1 MTYLLITMESK
12 QMVATVDTAFINQ
25 FADNLHSLVEQRGS
39 KLRASV
45 KVEMAKGEKHFF
57 DRLGSFEASEITSR
71 LQTTDLIDPAH
82 SRRMA
87 SVARYDAS
95 TYLDD
100 IDKLKMLIDPTNDY
114 AIKLARAHGRKLD
127 DIILDAMLGSAA
139 TGQTGSG
146 SQAFDTAN
154 QQIAHGSAGFTV
166 AKFNQALRILESN
179 DVDIDDVRLYLA
191 IGARAVEDLLG
202 DSSNQ
207 MTSFD
212 FQGEKA
218 LASGGLP
225 SFRGVNIIRTQ
236 RIPDETADTTY
247 RGLLYTEDNVKVAM
261 AQDIEVKTAERADV
275 NFLQQVST
283 YMMYGAVRMEEET
296 VVDVLYQ

>member
-1 MTYLLITMESK
+1 MTASIQTN
-12 QMVATVDTAFINQ
+12 FISQ
-25 FADNLHSLVEQRGS
+25 FSDNLHSLVEQRGS
-39 KLRASV
+39 KLRPSV

-71 LQTTDLIDPAH
+71 LENTNLIDPAH

-114 AIKLARAHGRKLD
+114 AIKLARAQGRKLD
-127 DIILDAMLGSAA
+127 DVILAAMLGSAS
-139 TGQTGSG
+139 TGVAGAGST
-146 SQAFDTAN
+146 AFDASN

-166 AKFNQALRILESN
+166 AKFNQALRILEGN
-179 DVDIDDVRLYLA
+179 DVDVDDVRMYLA
-191 IGARAVEDLLG
+191 IGARAVEDLFAE
-202 DSSNQ
+202 DDVV
-207 MTSFD
+207 SFD
-212 FQGEKA
+212 FQNSKA
-218 LASGGLP
+218 LASGKLP

-236 RIPDETADTTY
+236 RIPDKTASTTY
-247 RGLLYTEDNVKVAM
+247 RGLLYTEDNMKVAM
-261 AQDIEVKTAERADV
+261 NKDIEVKVAERADL
-275 NFLQQVST
+275 NFVQQIST
-283 YMMYGAVRMEEET
+283 YMQYGAVRMEEST